1 MAKAVRRT
9 QALQNALRSVK
20 AAEGSGEGAGGGG
33 DGGKAAAALAAALE
47 RLVDL
52 AAKAPDQGEMLQA
65 QIVMDDAVAMSQR
78 AFRSALF
85 MRGGAVARRIARM
98 EMLGYA
104 MPGRL
109 LQERDAVAKVEAACV
124 EILRRAQQRGCAP
137 AKDGD
142 GAMWDRPGSST

>member
-104 MPGRL
+104 
-109 LQERDAVAKVEAACV
+109 RDAVAKVEAACV